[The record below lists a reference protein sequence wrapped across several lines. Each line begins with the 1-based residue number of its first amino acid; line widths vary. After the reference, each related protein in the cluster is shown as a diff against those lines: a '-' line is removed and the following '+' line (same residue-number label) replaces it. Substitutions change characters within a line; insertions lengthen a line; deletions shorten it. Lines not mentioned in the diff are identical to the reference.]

1 MARKIIN
8 PCGFHSIKL
17 NNLSVTIGRD
27 NILENINLNI
37 KCGTLTAIIGHNGAG
52 KSTLIKAILGDVPTE
67 GDIEFKS
74 VKNGAMLDMKIG
86 YVPQSLAI
94 DRDTPMSV
102 QDMIISYGFH
112 YPVFLPVTKKL
123 REKVLEILS
132 PLSAEELIDKTIGTL
147 SGGELQRVLLSLALM
162 DEPNLLLLDEPVS
175 GVDVGGVE
183 QFYSIVDGLKSQ
195 RDLAIILVSHDLEY
209 VKKYADKVVLLDKT
223 VVLDGNPGLV
233 FNSEEFKQVFGIDK
247 EGSDV

>member
-27 NILENINLNI
+27 KILENINLNI

-52 KSTLIKAILGDVPTE
+52 KSTLIKAILGAVPTE

-74 VKNGAMLDMKIG
+74 VRNGAMLDMKIG

-112 YPVFLPVTKKL
+112 YPIFLPATKKL

-132 PLSAEELIDKTIGTL
+132 PLSAEDLIDKTIGTL

-233 FNSEEFKQVFGIDK
+233 FNSEEFQQIFGIEK

>member
-27 NILENINLNI
+27 RILEDVNLNI
-37 KCGTLTAIIGHNGAG
+37 QCGTLTAIIGQNGAG
-52 KSTLIKAILGDVPTE
+52 KSTLIKAILGEVPCE

-74 VKNGAMLDMKIG
+74 VRNGAMLDMKIG

-112 YPVFLPVTKKL
+112 YPVFFPITKKL
-123 REKVLEILS
+123 RERVLDILS

-175 GVDVGGVE
+175 GVDAGGVE
-183 QFYSIVDGLKSQ
+183 QFYKIVDGLKSQ

-223 VVLDGNPGLV
+223 VVLDGNPGLI
-233 FNSEEFKQVFGIDK
+233 FNSEEYKKMFGLEK
-247 EGSDV
+247 EAADV

>member
-8 PCGFHSIKL
+8 PCGFHSIKV

-27 NILENINLNI
+27 RILEDVNLNI
-37 KCGTLTAIIGHNGAG
+37 QCGTLTAIIGQNGAG
-52 KSTLIKAILGDVPTE
+52 KSTLIKAILGEVPSE

-74 VKNGAMLDMKIG
+74 VRNGAMLDMKIG

-102 QDMIISYGFH
+102 QDMIVSYGFH
-112 YPVFLPVTKKL
+112 YPVFLPVSKKL
-123 REKVLEILS
+123 REEVLEILS
-132 PLSAEELIDKTIGTL
+132 PLSAEDLIDKMIGTL

-183 QFYSIVDGLKSQ
+183 QFYRIVNSLKNQ

-209 VKKYADKVVLLDKT
+209 VRKYADKVVLLDGT
-223 VVLDGNPGLV
+223 VVLEGNPGVV
-233 FNSEEFKQVFGIDK
+233 FTSEEYRKMFGDNK

>member
-27 NILENINLNI
+27 QILENINLNI

-74 VKNGAMLDMKIG
+74 VRNGAMLDMKIG

-223 VVLDGNPGLV
+223 VVLEGTPGLV
-233 FNSEEFKQVFGIDK
+233 FNSEAFSQVFGIDK
-247 EGSDV
+247 EDGDV

>member
-27 NILENINLNI
+27 KILENINLNI

-52 KSTLIKAILGDVPTE
+52 KSTLIKAILGEVPTE

-74 VKNGAMLDMKIG
+74 VRNGAMLDMKIG

-112 YPVFLPVTKKL
+112 YPIFLPATKKL

-132 PLSAEELIDKTIGTL
+132 PLSAEDLIDKTIGTL

-233 FNSEEFKQVFGIDK
+233 FNSEEFQQIFGIDK

>member
-27 NILENINLNI
+27 KILENINLNI

-52 KSTLIKAILGDVPTE
+52 KSTLIKAILGEVPTE

-74 VKNGAMLDMKIG
+74 VRNGAMLDMKIG

-112 YPVFLPVTKKL
+112 YPIFLPATKKL

-132 PLSAEELIDKTIGTL
+132 PLSAEDLIDKTIGTL

-233 FNSEEFKQVFGIDK
+233 FNSEEFQQIFGIEK

>member
-27 NILENINLNI
+27 KILENINLNI

-52 KSTLIKAILGDVPTE
+52 KSTLIKAILGEVPTE

-74 VKNGAMLDMKIG
+74 VRNGAMLDMKIG

-112 YPVFLPVTKKL
+112 YPIFLPTTKKL

-132 PLSAEELIDKTIGTL
+132 PLSAEDLIDKTIGTL

-233 FNSEEFKQVFGIDK
+233 FNSEEFQQIFGIDK

>member
-1 MARKIIN
+1 MVRKIIN

-27 NILENINLNI
+27 KILENVNLNI

-52 KSTLIKAILGDVPTE
+52 KSTLIKAILGEVPTE

-74 VKNGAMLDMKIG
+74 VRNGAMLEMKIG

-112 YPVFLPVTKKL
+112 YPVFLPVSKKL

-233 FNSEEFKQVFGIDK
+233 FNSEEFHQVFGIDK

>member
-27 NILENINLNI
+27 RILENINLNI

-52 KSTLIKAILGDVPTE
+52 KSTLIKAILGEVPTE

-74 VKNGAMLDMKIG
+74 VRNGAMLDMKIG

-112 YPVFLPVTKKL
+112 YPIFLPATKKL

-132 PLSAEELIDKTIGTL
+132 PLSAEDLIDKTIGTL

-233 FNSEEFKQVFGIDK
+233 FNSEEFQQIFGIEK

>member
-27 NILENINLNI
+27 QILENINLNI

-74 VKNGAMLDMKIG
+74 VRNGAMLDMKIG

-147 SGGELQRVLLSLALM
+147 YGGELQRVLLSLALM

-223 VVLDGNPGLV
+223 VVLEGTPGLV
-233 FNSEEFKQVFGIDK
+233 FNSEAFSQVFGIDK
-247 EGSDV
+247 EDGDV